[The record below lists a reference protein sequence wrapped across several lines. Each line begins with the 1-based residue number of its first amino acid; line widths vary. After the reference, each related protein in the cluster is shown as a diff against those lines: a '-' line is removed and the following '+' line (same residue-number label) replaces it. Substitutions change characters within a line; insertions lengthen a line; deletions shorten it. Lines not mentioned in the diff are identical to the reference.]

1 VRGAQTGYSCAGT
14 KLPISTQMRPT
25 ILLAILCLTA
35 CTEAFISRIDDRTFA
50 IEGPNM
56 PSASDAPN
64 RRLAS
69 QACPKGYR
77 IVDETT
83 RRNTPDGIRDETGY
97 FTNWT
102 IRCL

>member
-1 VRGAQTGYSCAGT
+1 MACNR
-14 KLPISTQMRPT
+14 LP

-35 CTEAFISRIDDRTFA
+35 CTEASISRIDERTFS
-50 IEGPNM
+50 IEGPNV
-56 PSASDAPN
+56 PSVSDAPN
-64 RRLAS
+64 RRLAA

-77 IVDETT
+77 VVDQIT